1 MKNFTFA
8 DFSKAA
14 EAQEQHAE
22 LIFKNGT
29 AVFTLENH
37 GQTIELST
45 QDAADF
51 IERFESQRKPN
62 LSMWPEPD
70 GYRKILAA
78 YAPSRAWNVSGS
90 KGKGLMTVFIHNDVQ
105 PEQAVEIL
113 NEITKLVRGTE

>member
-37 GQTIELST
+37 GQTIELSA

-62 LSMWPEPD
+62 LSMWPD
-70 GYRKILAA
+70 GEYRKILAA
-78 YAPSRAWNVSGS
+78 HAPSRAWNVSGS

-105 PEQAVEIL
+105 PEQAVGIL
-113 NEITKLVRGTE
+113 NEIIKLVGRTE